1 MYDDTTAVSGGSTTQ
16 FGQRDARTRDV
27 GFEAVNAVHASNA
40 AGDEFE
46 GQTVVMDDPAH
57 GLGLLPAGAQ
67 RVDRTSSSGGVG
79 TCVTCP
85 NVTT

>member
-27 GFEAVNAVHASNA
+27 G
-40 AGDEFE
+40 FE